1 MAGPVTALGDI
12 PNLLRP
18 GLDQILTVMADMP
31 APWKKI
37 YAQRTSDMVYEID
50 AIMKPTGLA
59 REKADGQTINFSN
72 TQQQYLAYYFHKTIA
87 LGLMITR
94 QAVINNLY
102 EKQFPDQATQL
113 RTSMMITKDILSAA
127 LFNNGFDATN
137 YPGPDG
143 KALYSTSHPVEG
155 GTYANTFASQVDL
168 NETSLQQAINGIMRF
183 PMQSGQDM
191 LANVSSKLLVVPINN
206 QWAANVLLNSP
217 DDPTTA
223 NRSINPLKG
232 DMTGEVCPQGYV
244 VHRFITDQNSWY
256 VQTDAPI
263 GFKYYQR
270 MPVEIDSQ
278 VDFPTKTVMWSIIE
292 DYSFGYT
299 NAQASWGSSG
309 ST

>member
-1 MAGPVTALGDI
+1 MAGSVTALGDI

-18 GLDQILTVMADMP
+18 GLDQILTTMADMP
-31 APWKKI
+31 APWKRI

-59 REKADGQTINFSN
+59 REKPDGQTINFDS
-72 TQQQYLAYYFHKTIA
+72 TQQRYLAYYFHKTIA

-94 QAVINNLY
+94 QAIINNLY
-102 EKQFPDQATQL
+102 EKQFPEQASQL

-127 LFNNGFDATN
+127 VFNNGFDGTN
-137 YPGPDG
+137 FPGPDG
-143 KALYSTSHPVEG
+143 KPLFSTTHPVDG
-155 GTYANTFASQVDL
+155 GTYSNTFAVQVDL
-168 NETSLQQAINGIMRF
+168 NESSLQQGINAIMRF
-183 PMQSGQDM
+183 PMQSGEDM
-191 LANVSSKLLVVPINN
+191 LANVSSKMLIVPING

-223 NRSINPLKG
+223 NRSINPIKG
-232 DMTGEVCPQGYV
+232 DMTSQVCPDGYV
-244 VHRFITDQNSWY
+244 VHRFIEDQNSWFIK
-256 VQTDAPI
+256 TDAPI

-270 MPVEIDSQ
+270 MPVEIDDQ
-278 VDFPTKTVMWSIIE
+278 VDFNTKTVMWSILE

-299 NAQASWGSSG
+299 NAQCSFGSSG

>member
-18 GLDQILTVMADMP
+18 GLDQILTTMADMP
-31 APWKKI
+31 APWKRI

-59 REKADGQTINFSN
+59 REKPDGQSINFDS
-72 TQQQYLAYYFHKTIA
+72 TQQRYLAYYFHKTIA

-94 QAVINNLY
+94 QAIINNLY
-102 EKQFPDQATQL
+102 EKQFPEQAAQL

-127 LFNNGFDATN
+127 VFNNGFDTAF
-137 YPGPDG
+137 PGPDG
-143 KALYSTSHPVEG
+143 KPLFSTTHPVEG
-155 GTYANTFASQVDL
+155 GTYSNTFAVQVDL
-168 NETSLQQAINGIMRF
+168 NESSLQQGINAIMRF
-183 PMQSGQDM
+183 PMQSGEDM
-191 LANVSSKLLVVPINN
+191 LANVSSKMLIVPING

-223 NRSINPLKG
+223 NRSINPIKG
-232 DMTGEVCPQGYV
+232 DMASQVCPDGYV
-244 VHRFITDQNSWY
+244 VHRFIEDQNSWFIK
-256 VQTDAPI
+256 TDAPI

-270 MPVEIDSQ
+270 MPVEIDDQ
-278 VDFPTKTVMWSIIE
+278 VDFPTKTVMWSILE
-292 DYSFGYT
+292 DYSFGFS
-299 NAQASWGSSG
+299 NSQCGFGSSG